1 MSLISLNETEG
12 EAMELA
18 PLDCVQKSVKWC
30 NELHGQVLGALE
42 RAWQTS
48 VVLGYELSVLKDS
61 LAHGEF
67 GKLFAKGGNPNS
79 EHVLNFNFTQDMA
92 NRHMRLYARCV
103 AHAGKVAMGT
113 ELLDLLLEFSE
124 KRLPET
130 AERLTAVFNKLA
142 PEATS
147 MRQALFE
154 FMKQEP
160 EFTKRNEL
168 GRIKKDTPPE
178 VLAKAAT
185 QELATHARQLEEIMD
200 SGRYTLA
207 DEATRRQME
216 AVCAAFAA
224 KLKAVK

>member
-1 MSLISLNETEG
+1 
-12 EAMELA
+12 
-18 PLDCVQKSVKWC
+18 
-30 NELHGQVLGALE
+30 
-42 RAWQTS
+42 
-48 VVLGYELSVLKDS
+48 
-61 LAHGEF
+61 
-67 GKLFAKGGNPNS
+67 
-79 EHVLNFNFTQDMA
+79 
-92 NRHMRLYARCV
+92 
-103 AHAGKVAMGT
+103 
-113 ELLDLLLEFSE
+113 
-124 KRLPET
+124 
-130 AERLTAVFNKLA
+130 
-142 PEATS
+142 
-147 MRQALFE
+147 MRQALLS
-154 FMKQEP
+154 FMREEP

>member
-1 MSLISLNETEG
+1 MSLISLNETEPTAVAVL
-12 EAMELA
+12 EEKAMDKVA
-18 PLDCVQKSVKWC
+18 WC
-30 NELHGQVLGALE
+30 NELHGQITGALE
-42 RAWQTS
+42 RAWQTG
-48 VVLGYELSVLKDS
+48 VVLGWELKKLKLS
-61 LAHGEF
+61 MQHGEF
-67 GKLFAKGGNPNS
+67 TKIFENNSKCEPWFTFGYRQAVKYMRLFDRCIECTDRMGN
-79 EHVLNFNFTQDMA
+79 ETTDELQDM
-92 NRHMRLYARCV
+92 L
-103 AHAGKVAMGT
+103 
-113 ELLDLLLEFSE
+113 EEFSKTRTPE
-124 KRLPET
+124 IAKRLSL
-130 AERLTAVFNKLA
+130 AFNEIA

-154 FMKQEP
+154 FMKTEP

>member
-12 EAMELA
+12 ESMELA

-30 NELHGQVLGALE
+30 NDLHGQVLGALE

-48 VVLGYELSVLKDS
+48 VVLGYELSVLKNS

-67 GKLFAKGGNPNS
+67 GKLFS
-79 EHVLNFNFTQDMA
+79 EGDSNCAHVHNFAFTHNNA
-92 NRHMRLYARCV
+92 NRYMRLFERCQE
-103 AHAGKVAMGT
+103 HAGKLDMGT
-113 ELLDLLLEFSE
+113 ELSNLLLEFSE

>member
-1 MSLISLNETEG
+1 MSLISLNETEDTAVAVVDG
-12 EAMELA
+12 AA
-18 PLDCVQKSVKWC
+18 DTASRVAWC
-30 NELHGQVLGALE
+30 NDLHGQVNAALE
-42 RAWQTS
+42 RAWQTA
-48 VVLGYELSVLKDS
+48 VVLGYELQQLKAS
-61 LAHGEF
+61 LPHGEF
-67 GKLFAKGGNPNS
+67 GKLFENNS
-79 EHVLNFNFTQDMA
+79 KSDTCVRFAFTDRHARRYMTLFDKCIARA
-92 NRHMRLYARCV
+92 N
-103 AHAGKVAMGT
+103 
-113 ELLDLLLEFSE
+113 ELGVSSLEAFIDEFSAT
-124 KRLPET
+124 RAPED
-130 AERLTAVFNKLA
+130 AERLTGMFNEIA

-154 FMKQEP
+154 FMKQDP

-207 DEATRRQME
+207 DAATRRQME
-216 AVCAAFAA
+216 AVCTAFAA

>member
-1 MSLISLNETEG
+1 MSLISLNETEPAAVAVVA
-12 EAMELA
+12 ETAA
-18 PLDCVQKSVKWC
+18 DKVAWC
-30 NELHGQVLGALE
+30 NELHGQITSALE
-42 RAWQTS
+42 RAWQTG
-48 VVLGYELSVLKDS
+48 VVLGWELKKLKLS
-61 LAHGEF
+61 MQHGEF
-67 GKLFAKGGNPNS
+67 TKIFENNSKSEPRFAFGVRQAQKYMRLFDRCIECTDRMGN
-79 EHVLNFNFTQDMA
+79 ETTDELQDM
-92 NRHMRLYARCV
+92 L
-103 AHAGKVAMGT
+103 
-113 ELLDLLLEFSE
+113 EEFS
-124 KRLPET
+124 KTRTPEI
-130 AERLTAVFNKLA
+130 AERLSLAFNEIA